1 MSRPALA
8 IHGGAGTISP
18 DRMTADRRANY
29 ERGLTLAIQAGWSV
43 LELGRSSLEAV
54 QAAVVVLE
62 NFPAFNAGKG
72 AVFAHDGTNRLDS
85 SIMEG
90 AGRKAGAVVD
100 VRGIR
105 NPILLAHEVMI
116 NSPHVMLAGSGAE
129 EFAKVQGL
137 EFAGPEY
144 FHTDERYA
152 QWKAAIKDDR
162 IVLDHTGDENYGTVG
177 AVACDSNGNVAAATS
192 TGGMTNK
199 KFGRV
204 GDSPIIGAGTWA
216 DNATCAVSS
225 TGHGEY
231 FIRSVAAYD
240 VHALMSYR
248 DLSLRDAARMTIHKH
263 LTGVAAGESEAAG
276 GLIAVDA
283 EGNIA
288 LPFNSPGMYRAW
300 KDAEGEGMGIFT
312 GDTKVVE

>member
-18 DRMTADRRANY
+18 DRMTAERRANY
-29 ERGLTLAIQAGWSV
+29 ECGLKQAMQAGWSV
-43 LELGRSSLEAV
+43 LESGGTSLEAV
-54 QAAVVVLE
+54 RAAVVELE
-62 NFPAFNAGKG
+62 NFPAFNAGRG
-72 AVFAHDGTNRLDS
+72 AVFAHDGTNQLDS

-90 AGRKAGAVVD
+90 AGRKAGAVAD

-129 EFAKVQGL
+129 EFAKAQGI
-137 EFAGPEY
+137 EFADPEY
-144 FHTDERYA
+144 FRTEERYA

-177 AVACDSNGNVAAATS
+177 AVACDLNGNIAAATS

-231 FIRSVAAYD
+231 FIRTVAAYD
-240 VHALMSYR
+240 VHALMHYKG
-248 DLSLRDAARMTIHKH
+248 LSLRDAARMTIHKH
-263 LTGVAAGESEAAG
+263 LKELAAGEPDADG

-283 EGNIA
+283 QGNIA

-300 KDAEGEGMGIFT
+300 RNADGEGLGIFIGET
-312 GDTKVVE
+312 EEVE